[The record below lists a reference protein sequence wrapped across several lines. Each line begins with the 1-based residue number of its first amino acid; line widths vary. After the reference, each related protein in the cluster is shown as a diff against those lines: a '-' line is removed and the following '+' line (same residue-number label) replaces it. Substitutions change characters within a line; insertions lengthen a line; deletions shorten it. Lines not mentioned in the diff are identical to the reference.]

1 MKLDFK
7 FDWKVLLEFELN
19 EFTLYI
25 TLLGIEH
32 NVLIANRTRFD
43 CNVRIFISHA
53 RDQYSVN
60 IIRILECEGLIRDN
74 LMCAS
79 VMLQNDSYMLILLG

>member
-19 EFTLYI
+19 DFTLYV

-32 NVLIANRTRFD
+32 NFLMENRMR
-43 CNVRIFISHA
+43 
-53 RDQYSVN
+53 
-60 IIRILECEGLIRDN
+60 L
-74 LMCAS
+74 
-79 VMLQNDSYMLILLG
+79 